1 MSEVLQLRGYTLCK
15 YTWFCG
21 FNQTQIRVNLLLS
34 AGCRSIPAA
43 CPAASVPTGC
53 CQTEPEVAS
62 TRPAVPVSTMGSST
76 NQDRRS
82 QWTATP
88 GWSTDEQT
96 KDTHDPNI
104 SARSLFVIYPRLCVR
119 SLCSGRKFTCTDNE
133 CDAVCGLYGDGHYI
147 TFDEKRFDFNGQCE
161 YTLLQVN
168 QGRRFGVLL
177 SHSEQ
182 SGPVMC
188 SV

>member
-15 YTWFCG
+15 YAWFYG

-34 AGCRSIPAA
+34 AGCRSVPAA

-88 GWSTDEQT
+88 GGSTDKLT
-96 KDTHDPNI
+96 KDKTHNPNI
-104 SARSLFVIYPRLCVR
+104 SALRLHCLLFIYDCVFAACVAEGSSRARTTSATQFVDSMETVTTSRLTRRGLTSTDSVNTR
-119 SLCSGRKFTCTDNE
+119 CSR
-133 CDAVCGLYGDGHYI
+133 
-147 TFDEKRFDFNGQCE
+147 
-161 YTLLQVN
+161 
-168 QGRRFGVLL
+168 
-177 SHSEQ
+177 
-182 SGPVMC
+182 
-188 SV
+188 